1 MSPQK
6 RIVLSMDMA
15 RIEQL
20 RDEILH
26 NRKYAALA
34 AVLVL
39 GFWAVTLAGG
49 YLLFKRAM
57 EDNRAPVASVVNVP
71 TQLGSLLAEN
81 RGEVVNHIVYF
92 NDVHLEPGPTD
103 DVYYAVGAAGDRML
117 VLSQGKKSFSDGEQ
131 VDVKGTVRSLPPT
144 ATLKKWKL
152 DKDEQKVLKGQGIYV
167 EADEF
172 IARRTKAAPARVAKK

>member
-1 MSPQK
+1 MD
-6 RIVLSMDMA
+6 LS

-20 RDEILH
+20 RDELLH

-39 GFWAVTLAGG
+39 GFWAITLTGG

-81 RGEVVNHIVYF
+81 RGEVLNHIVFF

-103 DVYYAVGAAGDRML
+103 DVYYAVGAAGDRLL
-117 VLSQGKKSFSDGEQ
+117 VLSQGKKSFADGEQ
-131 VDVKGTVRSLPPT
+131 VDVRGTVRLVPT
-144 ATLKKWKL
+144 ASTLKKWKL
-152 DKDEQKVLKGQGIYV
+152 DKEEQKVLKGQGIYV
-167 EADEF
+167 EADEI
-172 IARRTKAAPARVAKK
+172 IARKTKPAPSRVAKK